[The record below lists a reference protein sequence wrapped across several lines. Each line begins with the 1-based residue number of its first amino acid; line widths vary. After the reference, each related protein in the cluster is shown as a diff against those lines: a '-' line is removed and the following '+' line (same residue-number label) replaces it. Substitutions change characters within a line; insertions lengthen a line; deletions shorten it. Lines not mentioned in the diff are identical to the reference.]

1 LRVSEEVLAEH
12 ADRVVIDWHFK
23 YLPKTAVN
31 VRVLRY
37 GLAYGDAPSEAVVL
51 EHHVRVPLHFPVNV
65 TAKSHVLAQPTFR
78 AWGQLTD
85 PVTQL
90 RAHQHAPLEALKS
103 HGSGVLNLGC
113 GYGKT
118 VVALHYA
125 ASLKTRTLV
134 VVNQLNLL
142 SQWAGE
148 ALTHLGMDKT
158 RVGVIRSGK
167 WDYDKDLVIASI
179 HTLVRTP
186 PPSGFFDEFG
196 LVIFD
201 ECHHLSAP
209 MFKSLAYNF
218 SGERVGLSATPA
230 REDGLEQ
237 IFLNHLGPVVYSKTD
252 QELVPRVIFART
264 PIPASFSDREDIC
277 DSIGQINHRRLC
289 AALGGDA
296 ERDLLCKAWIEVL
309 RSAGH
314 HVLCLSHSVEHVERL
329 AREIPDCG
337 LAAGSTQAEER
348 VAQISAHRVSVATL
362 DIAAE
367 ALNVPSLS
375 ALVVLTPFGA
385 KLHGNILQQALGR
398 IQRKHADKLAPV
410 AVFIDD
416 HEVGMCRGLL
426 NQVKRVLRTWGY
438 DYEIRQPGAEAA
450 L

>member
-1 LRVSEEVLAEH
+1 VRASEEVLAEH

-23 YLPKTAVN
+23 YLPKSSVN

-51 EHHVRVPLHFPVNV
+51 AHHVRVPLHFPVNV

-78 AWGQLTD
+78 KWDPPTA
-85 PVTQL
+85 PVTEL
-90 RAHQHAPLEALKS
+90 RAHQHAPLDALKS

-125 ASLKTRTLV
+125 ASVGVRTLV
-134 VVNQLNLL
+134 VVNQINLI
-142 SQWAGE
+142 SQWADE
-148 ALTHLGMDKT
+148 ARVHLGMGAD
-158 RVGVIRSGK
+158 RVGTVRAGK
-167 WDYDKDLVIASI
+167 WDYDKDLVIGSI
-179 HTLVRTP
+179 HTLSGTKTP
-186 PPSGFFDEFG
+186 AGFHDNFG

-209 MFKSLAYNF
+209 TFKELAHHF
-218 SGERVGLSATPA
+218 CGERVGLSATPS

-237 IFLNHLGPVVYSKTD
+237 VFLNHLGPVVYSKTD
-252 QELVPRVIFART
+252 QELVPRIIFART
-264 PIPASFSDREDIC
+264 RVPETLSQRREVC
-277 DSIGQINHRRLC
+277 DTTGQINHRRLC
-289 AALGGDA
+289 AALGADP
-296 ERDLLCKAWIEVL
+296 ERDALCKAWVQLL
-309 RSAGH
+309 RDAGH

-329 AREIPDCG
+329 AAEIPECG
-337 LAAGSTQAEER
+337 LAAGSVAAEER
-348 VAQISAHRVSVATL
+348 AAQIRAHKVSVATL

-398 IQRKHADKLAPV
+398 IQRRHEGKLHPV
-410 AVFIDD
+410 AVFLEDSEI
-416 HEVGMCRGLL
+416 GMCRGLIH
-426 NQVKRVLRTWGY
+426 QIKRVLRTWGY
-438 DYEIRQPGAEAA
+438 EHETRKPDAPPS